1 MKAFIPLA
9 CQFRAC
15 CVSHCVVWGW
25 QMTRTK
31 PMWVH
36 NQTHVH
42 NQLSKQVHARKLS
55 SSQVVLP
62 RRFLAK
68 SLARDCKAA
77 ALKY

>member
-1 MKAFIPLA
+1 
-9 CQFRAC
+9 
-15 CVSHCVVWGW
+15 
-25 QMTRTK
+25 MTRAK

-62 RRFLAK
+62 RRFLTK